1 MLRTV
6 ASVTLVAGLVVAG
19 CGTPAPTQT
28 ETASPPSEPTL
39 SPSEPAPSGGVGDF
53 TGGSLQAE
61 QTGAAERTWD
71 LQLVPDQSAVAGDTI
86 NLVFGSGN
94 EAGLGETV
102 AISIEGDAFTVI
114 VDGGVAHFDG
124 GSGRG
129 CAFTATPNQG
139 SGVAGTFECTNLS
152 ALAGDESVI
161 GPVDF
166 SGSFS
171 ADE

>member
-1 MLRTV
+1 VLRTV
-6 ASVTLVAGLVVAG
+6 ALVTLVAGLVVAG
-19 CGTPAPTQT
+19 CGTPAPTAT
-28 ETASPPSEPTL
+28 ATASPPSEPTP
-39 SPSEPAPSGGVGDF
+39 SPSGQSPSGEVGDF

-71 LQLVPDQSAVAGDTI
+71 LQLVEDQSAVTGDTI

-102 AISIEGDAFTVI
+102 AITIEGERFTVI
-114 VDGGVAHFDG
+114 ADGGVAHFDG
-124 GSGRG
+124 GSDEG
-129 CAFTATPNQG
+129 CTFMAMPNHGPGIAG
-139 SGVAGTFECTNLS
+139 SFECEDLS

-166 SGSFS
+166 SGNFQ